1 MCLHFEGPLQL
12 ASAVNVLVCNNDF
25 YGVMGEVRPARRRGA
40 IRRLCVLISF
50 LLLVFT
56 ILVLLPA
63 AGTALT
69 FARAQSE
76 KTVRILPDA
85 VAAGIVKLTIVGAA
99 PGDRIMLHG
108 MDDGDGG
115 AIVELTVPDAGGPI
129 TVPDLRAGQYNVTH
143 FGISTGQLGGT
154 STGQRLTVAQP
165 FPPKPLVVEDGTVV
179 ALRSVNFATHL
190 LQARP
195 DAVVI
200 ERPSES
206 EAVAVES
213 AAMRVSVLPTHCG
226 GASKTSGPPPIV
238 LESCAYPGM
247 LLAHGRL
254 DKALLRLA
262 LPPLS
267 DERSCNAA
275 SLDMWS
281 SVAWRAFSPGL
292 GGAETVSLSAYTSGP
307 AMLSRRTLAMPLFA
321 RHSNSKLQLSATAPS
336 LGELPVTTDKLLAAD
351 GSWRLV
357 PPGDQACAQ
366 LAQGSDARARR
377 RDELM
382 KPTARVKMLITV
394 GESGGGELTIDLYGK
409 LLPKTVDNFVRLC
422 TGESGYTYV
431 NSRIQRVMPGFMAQ
445 GGSTDGGYGVS
456 SWGGKFEDESFA
468 LQHDARGVLSMAN
481 AGEDTNGS
489 QFFILFR
496 AQPHLDGK
504 HVVFGRLA
512 TDDDGGVS
520 SFRVLDAIE
529 KVGTGSGSTSSDGD
543 VKIARCEVVRR

>member
-1 MCLHFEGPLQL
+1 
-12 ASAVNVLVCNNDF
+12 
-25 YGVMGEVRPARRRGA
+25 
-40 IRRLCVLISF
+40 
-50 LLLVFT
+50 
-56 ILVLLPA
+56 
-63 AGTALT
+63 
-69 FARAQSE
+69 
-76 KTVRILPDA
+76 
-85 VAAGIVKLTIVGAA
+85 
-99 PGDRIMLHG
+99 
-108 MDDGDGG
+108 
-115 AIVELTVPDAGGPI
+115 
-129 TVPDLRAGQYNVTH
+129 
-143 FGISTGQLGGT
+143 
-154 STGQRLTVAQP
+154 
-165 FPPKPLVVEDGTVV
+165 
-179 ALRSVNFATHL
+179 
-190 LQARP
+190 
-195 DAVVI
+195 
-200 ERPSES
+200 
-206 EAVAVES
+206 
-213 AAMRVSVLPTHCG
+213 
-226 GASKTSGPPPIV
+226 
-238 LESCAYPGM
+238 M

-292 GGAETVSLSAYTSGP
+292 GGAETVSLSAYSSGP
-307 AMLSRRTLAMPLFA
+307 AMLSRRTPAMPLFA

-336 LGELPVTTDKLLAAD
+336 IGDLPVTTDKLLAAD

-382 KPTARVKMLITV
+382 KPTARVKMTITV

-422 TGESGYTYV
+422 SGEGGYTYV

-529 KVGTGSGSTSSDGD
+529 KVGTGSGSTSSD

>member
-1 MCLHFEGPLQL
+1 
-12 ASAVNVLVCNNDF
+12 
-25 YGVMGEVRPARRRGA
+25 MGGEEEAVRPARRRGA

-56 ILVLLPA
+56 ILVLLSA
-63 AGTALT
+63 AGPALT

-108 MDDGDGG
+108 MDDGSGG

-129 TVPDLRAGQYNVTH
+129 TVPDLRAGQYNITH
-143 FGISTGQLGGT
+143 FGISTGQL
-154 STGQRLTVAQP
+154 LTVAQP

-200 ERPSES
+200 ERPRVS
-206 EAVAVES
+206 EAAAVES

-336 LGELPVTTDKLLAAD
+336 IGDLPVTTDKLLAAD

-382 KPTARVKMLITV
+382 KPTARVKMTITV

-422 TGESGYTYV
+422 SGEGGYTYV

-529 KVGTGSGSTSSDGD
+529 KVGTGNGSTSSD